1 MNTEKMTI
9 APHVRE
15 IADSNA
21 IRSATVELTR
31 FTSDLGEWEVITQ
44 FLEMR
49 GGGDWAE
56 IFNRVEF
63 FDQAEALEHMSDK
76 VNWISNRSA
85 NLWDKY
91 ASEAVW
97 KEHCQ
102 GGAEDQ
108 NEGLIPDFSDLGGI

>member
-76 VNWISNRSA
+76 VSWISNRSA
-85 NLWDKY
+85 NSVGQIRFGSCLERTLPRGSGRPKRRFD
-91 ASEAVW
+91 SR
-97 KEHCQ
+97 
-102 GGAEDQ
+102 
-108 NEGLIPDFSDLGGI
+108 L